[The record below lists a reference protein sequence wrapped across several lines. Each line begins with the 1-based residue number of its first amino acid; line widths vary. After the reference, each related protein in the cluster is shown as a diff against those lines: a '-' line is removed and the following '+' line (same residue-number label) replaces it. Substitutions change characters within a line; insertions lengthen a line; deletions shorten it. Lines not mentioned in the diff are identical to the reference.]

1 MPAHDPLRDE
11 QALLRRLFD
20 TPPLGPPLAH
30 AEIGVQLV
38 QRRTVLNGHLSA
50 VGLGQHALRPRELV
64 SVPGPVRDAYAAI
77 LDAAADLAHSGERS
91 RSQRITGLLARI
103 AAAERVHAVRLRRDL
118 ESITRAVDALAQE
131 LRTPSTLW
139 LTPSQPSTLGCRSY
153 GRDEHGLVPRGGRW
167 AVTLETAPDAADLGD
182 GVGVTE
188 VVLIDPDSPMHSTSL
203 PLGTYSRISQ
213 ILDAVRAADA
223 SVQEVLPQAS

>member
-30 AEIGVQLV
+30 AEVGIQLV
-38 QRRTVLNGHLSA
+38 QRRTVMNGHLAA
-50 VGLGQHALRPRELV
+50 VGLGRHALRPREQV
-64 SVPGPVRDAYAAI
+64 SVPGPVRDAYADI
-77 LDAAADLAHSGERS
+77 LDVATDLAYGGERS

-103 AAAERVHAVRLRRDL
+103 ASAERVHAVRLRRDL
-118 ESITRAVDALAQE
+118 ATITRAVDDLAEE
-131 LRTPSTLW
+131 LRTPRTLW

-182 GVGVTE
+182 GVAVTE
-188 VVLIDPDSPMHSTSL
+188 VVLIDPDSPMHSSSL
-203 PLGTYSRISQ
+203 PLGTYSRTSQ
-213 ILDAVRAADA
+213 ILEAVRSADE
-223 SVQEVLPQAS
+223 SVQEALDLS